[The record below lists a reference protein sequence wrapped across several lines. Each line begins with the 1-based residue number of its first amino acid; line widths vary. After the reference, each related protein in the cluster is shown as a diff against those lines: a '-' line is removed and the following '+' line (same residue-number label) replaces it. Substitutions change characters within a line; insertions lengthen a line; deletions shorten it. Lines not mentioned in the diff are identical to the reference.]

1 MSSQVVTFSGASAV
15 LLASRMAWA
24 AATPVV
30 GPVLRARVRRGR
42 EDPDRL
48 GERLGYPS
56 VPRPPGPLC
65 WVHAASLGEAR
76 SVEPIIRRL
85 VDDHGMDVLL
95 TTVTV
100 TSARAM
106 AQALPP
112 RARHQFAPLDRRSA
126 VDRFLD
132 HWRPDCAL
140 RVESEIWPETL
151 SALTHRR
158 IPRAIVQARL
168 SARSA
173 TRWNWLGGA
182 LRQLLDGFDPVI
194 AQTTVDRKRL
204 ADLGVAHLQGPF
216 NLKADAGVPEADP
229 ASLAALRNDL
239 GQRPLWLAA
248 STHPGEETIALDAHA
263 RLSPR
268 WPDLLTILLPRHPDR
283 GNSIESHV
291 RKCGLTVRR
300 RSLGVLPG
308 DANVYVADTLGETGL
323 FYRLAPVALVGGTL
337 ASRGGHNL
345 LEPAQLD
352 CAILHGPDIANV
364 VDVATEL
371 KQAGAAIEVLDARTL
386 AGALSH
392 LLEQPAAAE
401 RMTAAAKLVAARASG
416 VTAQV
421 TELLGPMIAAAKVA
435 HART

>member
-1 MSSQVVTFSGASAV
+1 MSSQMVTFSGASAV

-24 AATPVV
+24 AATPAV
-30 GPVLRARVRRGR
+30 GPVLRARVRSGR

-56 VPRPPGPLC
+56 VARPLGPLC

-85 VDDHGMDVLL
+85 VEDHGMDVLM

-126 VDRFLD
+126 VDRFLE

-151 SALTHRR
+151 SALTRRR

-173 TRWNWLGGA
+173 TRWRWLGGA

-204 ADLGVAHLQGPF
+204 ANLGVAHLQGPF
-216 NLKADAGVPEADP
+216 NLKADAGVPESDP
-229 ASLAALRNDL
+229 ASLAALQNDL

-263 RLSPR
+263 RLSRR

-283 GNSIESHV
+283 GDSIEAQV

-300 RSLGVLPG
+300 RSLGVMPG

-337 ASRGGHNL
+337 APRGGHNL

-352 CAILHGPDIANV
+352 CAILHGPDVANV

-371 KQAGAAIEVLDARTL
+371 KQAGAATEVVDADTL

-401 RMTAAAKLVAARASG
+401 RMASAAKQVATRSRG
-416 VTAQV
+416 VTTQV